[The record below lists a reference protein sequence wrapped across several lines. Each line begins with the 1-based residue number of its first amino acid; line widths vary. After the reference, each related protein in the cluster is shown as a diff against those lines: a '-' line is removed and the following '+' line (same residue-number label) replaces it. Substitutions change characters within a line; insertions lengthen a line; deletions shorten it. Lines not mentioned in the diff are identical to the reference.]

1 MAMNKFDICSR
12 ALNTIGQSSIQTF
25 NETNRRSGMCNDIW
39 DSYSRYLLSIYTWS
53 FTRKKAQLGRLV
65 TTPVNEY
72 KYEFELPGDV
82 LTIRAVYSSGGTG
95 ISPVQ
100 NFEIFGNRIYSDLD
114 ALWIDYEYYVDATAW
129 PYWFTYFAI
138 KALAVELGEAFPID
152 DNRLNKLKVDTW
164 GPAQD
169 NRRGGLFGA
178 TMAIDAKQQPAE
190 PITDFPFV
198 YDRFV

>member
-12 ALNTIGQSSIQTF
+12 ALNSIGQGSITTF
-25 NETNRRSGMCNDIW
+25 NEPNRRSGMCNDIW

-53 FTRKKAQLGRLV
+53 FTRKKAQVGRLNPA
-65 TTPVNEY
+65 PVNEY
-72 KYEFELPGDV
+72 TYQFEMPGDI
-82 LTIRAVYSSGGTG
+82 LTLRAVYASGGTYVPP
-95 ISPVQ
+95 IQ
-100 NFEIFGNRIYSDLD
+100 DFEIFGNRIYSNRP

-152 DNRLNKLKVDTW
+152 DARLNRLKTDTW

-178 TMAIDAKQQPAE
+178 TMAIDSKQQPSE
-190 PITDFPFV
+190 PIVDFPFIT
-198 YDRFV
+198 DRFV